1 MYLTPPSYTVNMIAP
16 DGALLTTR
24 VNALRVSADHPASA
38 TVFRQT
44 AGIDGNGSAA
54 VAYTFVCIRTLMT
67 SNGVASAAVR
77 PPPRPPASRC
87 VSVVYS
93 PSGVRSS
100 VRRVASYTPK

>member
-77 PPPRPPASRC
+77 PPPRPPASRW
-87 VSVVYS
+87 VSVVES
-93 PSGVRSS
+93 ARGVPRTLGP
-100 VRRVASYTPK
+100 RATEPPK